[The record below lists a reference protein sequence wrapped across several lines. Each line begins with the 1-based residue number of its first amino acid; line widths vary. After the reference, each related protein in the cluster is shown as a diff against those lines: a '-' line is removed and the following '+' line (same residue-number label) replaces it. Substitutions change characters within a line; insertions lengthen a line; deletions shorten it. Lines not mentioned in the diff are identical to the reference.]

1 MSDYMAQKADDQIQA
16 GLNERDLL
24 IDKLEKV
31 TNALQGILEIGKRD
45 MSNPKYDGYFQT
57 AKDAVKYSKEG

>member
-1 MSDYMAQKADDQIQA
+1 MSDYMAQKADNQIQA

-24 IDKLEKV
+24 IDKLDKV
-31 TNALQGILEIGKRD
+31 TKALEGILEIGKRD

-57 AKDAVKYSKEG
+57 AEQAVKYAKEG